1 MLVHGSVKGILRFF
15 KSSWAHALCQAGVP
29 VLGGQDHHAALDW
42 GCNGGALF
50 LKMIFQHAVPPA
62 CHTLPW
68 ASRCHVSGVHGPWL
82 GERPQVPVPHGIL
95 FRLEG
100 SRGKNPALGNKSYLK
115 HLCVW
120 LVDFGLVAVF
130 L

>member
-1 MLVHGSVKGILRFF
+1 MLEHGSVKGILCFF

-68 ASRCHVSGVHGPWL
+68 ASRCHVSGVHGLVRGLRFQFHMVYFSDLREAEAKTQPW
-82 GERPQVPVPHGIL
+82 ETNHI
-95 FRLEG
+95 
-100 SRGKNPALGNKSYLK
+100 
-115 HLCVW
+115 
-120 LVDFGLVAVF
+120 
-130 L
+130 